1 MSYGALRY
9 EVAGPIARITLD
21 RPAKRNAMGP
31 ATLGEA
37 VAALARARADAAVRV
52 VALTGAGDWFSAG
65 GDLGA
70 LGGAAEAATA
80 PPASLVDL
88 FAAMHDLGKPLVAIV
103 NGHALGGGAGLA
115 IACDVVLMSDRA
127 ELGFTE
133 IHVGLWPMMVT
144 AELTRNVGRKR
155 ALELMLTGRRVGAAE
170 AVAIGLATH
179 AYPHAELEARAGEF
193 LAALAARSP
202 ATIALGLRAFYATQ
216 DLPYG
221 EALRALEAELG
232 RVLQLED
239 AAEGLAAFFAKRP
252 PVWKG
257 R

>member
-1 MSYGALRY
+1 MSYGALRF

-37 VAALARARADAAVRV
+37 VDALARARADAAVRV
-52 VALTGAGDWFSAG
+52 VAITGAGDWFSAG

-70 LGGAAEAATA
+70 LGGTAEASAK
-80 PPASLVDL
+80 PASLVEL
-88 FAAMHDLGKPLVAIV
+88 FAAMHDLGKSLVAIV

-115 IACDVVLMSDRA
+115 VACDLVLMSDRA

-144 AELTRNVGRKR
+144 AELVRNVGRKR
-155 ALELMLTGRRVGAAE
+155 ALELMLTGRRVGATE

-179 AYPHAELEARAGEF
+179 AYPHAELEARAGEL

-202 ATIALGLRAFYATQ
+202 ATIGLGLRAFYATQ
-216 DLPYG
+216 DLPYA
-221 EALRALEAELG
+221 EALRVLEGELG